1 MRILVPI
8 DGSDCSE
15 RALRYAIDLVRAMG
29 GSLHAVHFTDVETE
43 ATDMI
48 IEQAQAVLDSAG
60 IDDEPSVSI
69 DIEIGFRSSNR
80 IGGDIVSV
88 VEDEGYDH
96 VVMGHHGAG
105 AVDRLILGSAAE
117 TVLRSGVVPVTVVP

>member
-80 IGGDIVSV
+80 IGGDIVSL

-117 TVLRSGVVPVTVVP
+117 TVLRSGVTPVTVVP